1 MRYAIPCSRSAA
13 PSPRARRWSIPSSCP
28 ARLISKDD
36 LVRNDPRKL
45 ARVLIA
51 LIYRLR
57 LFGRGMQFFD
67 YFFMRAGMK
76 KLYKQ
81 K

>member
-1 MRYAIPCSRSAA
+1 MPIRPDIDKIRELG
-13 PSPRARRWSIPSSCP
+13 ITVVP
-28 ARLISKDD
+28 ARLISKDN
-36 LVRNDPRKL
+36 LVRHDPRKL
-45 ARVLIA
+45 ARILIA

-67 YFFMRAGMK
+67 YFFMKQGMK
-76 KLYKQ
+76 KLSKED

>member
-1 MRYAIPCSRSAA
+1 M
-13 PSPRARRWSIPSSCP
+13 P

-36 LVRNDPRKL
+36 LVRHDPRKL

-67 YFFMRAGMK
+67 YFFMRAGLK